1 MVNNRTETR
10 IKPTINQKQCIEDT
24 SGNAPEQNEKT
35 HDKPVRR
42 TLSGI
47 ETRPQITIL
56 LDLFL

>member
-1 MVNNRTETR
+1 MFKSP
-10 IKPTINQKQCIEDT
+10 KPTINQKQCIEDT

-42 TLSGI
+42 TPSGI